1 MGINVVWCDISRS
14 TSPMFHYNGQRERTT
29 MILSDDDIKF
39 IKFSKDCIDR
49 GRYSDTTKLT
59 EVYNRCFADRPRFR
73 PIKNTNCGQCIR
85 TRICEL
91 YYEMEIVLKKI
102 MVEE

>member
-1 MGINVVWCDISRS
+1 MIKKK
-14 TSPMFHYNGQRERTT
+14 RTT
-29 MILSDDDIKF
+29 MILSDEDIKF

-59 EVYNRCFADRPRFR
+59 EVYNRCFSDRPRFR
-73 PIKNTNCGQCIR
+73 PIKNTSCGQCIR
-85 TRICEL
+85 HRICEL
-91 YYEMEIVLKKI
+91 YGEMEIVLKKI

>member
-1 MGINVVWCDISRS
+1 MGINVVRYNISSS

-29 MILSDDDIKF
+29 MILSDEDIKF

-59 EVYNRCFADRPRFR
+59 EVYNRCFADRPNFR
-73 PIKNTNCGQCIR
+73 PIQPTTCGQCIR

-91 YYEMEIVLKKI
+91 YGEMEIVLNKVI
-102 MVEE
+102 EE

>member
-1 MGINVVWCDISRS
+1 
-14 TSPMFHYNGQRERTT
+14 

-73 PIKNTNCGQCIR
+73 PIKNTNCGQCIKA
-85 TRICEL
+85 RICEL
-91 YYEMEIVLKKI
+91 YYEMEIVLNKV

>member
-1 MGINVVWCDISRS
+1 MGINVVRCDISS
-14 TSPMFHYNGQRERTT
+14 SASPMFHYNGQRERTT

-49 GRYSDTTKLT
+49 GRYSDTAKLT
-59 EVYNRCFADRPRFR
+59 EVYNRCFSDRPRFR
-73 PIKNTNCGQCIR
+73 PIKNTNCGQCIKA
-85 TRICEL
+85 RICEL
-91 YYEMEIVLKKI
+91 YYEMEIVLKKV